1 MKKKLLIGLI
11 GMAGLTSVVLMAKLF
26 VGLSYSSSDM
36 LMQGK
41 ILESDVTP
49 APVEDTTNES
59 QLMQFNPEKYNMG
72 YDACIG
78 IPNSVYNP
86 MYDETKDE
94 YVNAHSDIL
103 CHIKDVAEGN
113 IKSLDYN
120 YQGKSFK
127 EADLTSGGYDRVSW
141 EEFKEAELS
150 VFQPES
156 QGMGEI
162 GAVYFFNNYFVV
174 YEIKLN
180 TEDTCYIVVDYSKT
194 GFGPE
199 TECLD
204 KGGILGPVAVYSGN
218 AVYEDYNGQHIVY
231 IPMWSRVY
239 YDRQGN
245 SYTGQNL
252 IDKAGTMI
260 DW

>member
-11 GMAGLTSVVLMAKLF
+11 GTAGLTSVVLLAKLF

-41 ILESDVTP
+41 VLETDIPSTRI
-49 APVEDTTNES
+49 EEES
-59 QLMQFNPEKYNMG
+59 TESKLMQFNPEKYNMG
-72 YDACIG
+72 YDACVG
-78 IPNSVYNP
+78 IPDSVYNP
-86 MYDETKDE
+86 LYDETKDE
-94 YVNAHSDIL
+94 YVATHSDVL
-103 CHIKDVAEGN
+103 AYIKDSAKN
-113 IKSLDYN
+113 KIKSLNYN

-141 EEFKEAELS
+141 EDFMSAELS
-150 VFQPES
+150 VFQLES
-156 QGMGEI
+156 QGIGEI
-162 GAVYFFNNYFVV
+162 CAVYFFDNYYVV

-180 TEDTCYIVVDYSKT
+180 TEEVCYAVIDYSET

-199 TECLD
+199 TECLN
-204 KGGILGPVAVYSGN
+204 KGGLLGPVAIYSGN
-218 AVYEDYNGQHIVY
+218 AVYEDYNGYHIVY
-231 IPMWSRVY
+231 APMWSRVY

-245 SYTGQNL
+245 EYTGHDL
-252 IDKAGTMI
+252 IDRAGTMI